1 MRLSSPGVPPSS
13 GASTSPLCEA
23 AMPLSYGKRS
33 KSSWRRRVDLIPPA
47 NVKAEFYSPYFIV
60 PKKGGRVTANLGL
73 ADLEPGSAQAPVQDV
88 NAKTSASWD
97 WFAAIN
103 LKDAY
108 FHVSILL
115 RHRPFLRFAFVIRAY
130 QYKVLPFG
138 LSLSPRIFT
147 KVAEAAIVPLRE
159 CGIRILNYLD
169 DWQILAQSR
178 DQLCKPRD
186 MVLRHLSLLGLPVNW
201 EKGKLSPVQ
210 RISFLCMKLDSV
222 NQTAWLTEEHFQSVL
237 NCLNSFRGRTAAPL
251 KRFQRLL
258 GHMESAATVTPF
270 GLLHMRPI
278 QHWLHGRVP
287 WWAWQSITHRVFIT
301 PFSSWTI
308 NCICDNI
315 AIWKNTISQ
324 PQRLQLYGHVKR
336 ESNV

>member
-60 PKKGGRVTANLGL
+60 PKKGGRLRPILDLRTLNRALHKLPFKMLMQKRVHPEIGLQRSTWRMLIFMSRFSSDTGHSYGLHLWFERISTRSYPSGCPCRLASSRKSRRQQLFLSENAAFAFSTISTTGWYWHSLGTSCANLGTWC
-73 ADLEPGSAQAPVQDV
+73 SV
-88 NAKTSASWD
+88 TSACWD
-97 WFAAIN
+97 FRSTG
-103 LKDAY
+103 K
-108 FHVSILL
+108 
-115 RHRPFLRFAFVIRAY
+115 RAN
-130 QYKVLPFG
+130 
-138 LSLSPRIFT
+138 SP
-147 KVAEAAIVPLRE
+147 
-159 CGIRILNYLD
+159 
-169 DWQILAQSR
+169 
-178 DQLCKPRD
+178 LCR
-186 MVLRHLSLLGLPVNW
+186 R
-201 EKGKLSPVQ
+201 
-210 RISFLCMKLDSV
+210 SFLGMKLDSV

-258 GHMESAATVTPF
+258 GHMASAATVTPL

-315 AIWKNTISQ
+315 AIWKNMIS
-324 PQRLQLYGHVKR
+324 
-336 ESNV
+336 